1 MASLNTL
8 RTKFGIV
15 LSIIIA
21 GALLAFILSLKTE
34 MGFSGN
40 DPRVGVIDGEK
51 INYSEYYN
59 QYEQVKAQSG
69 AQESNE
75 QQSAMLANAAWQALI
90 GKYVLTPG
98 FDKMGLRVTEPER
111 MSMVSGQH
119 PSQAFYNAF
128 ADPRTGEYNVAAVH
142 QFLSEAEA
150 NAQAQQAWAQ
160 LNEQARMERE
170 VAKFLGL
177 IKGGVYVN
185 SLEVANGV
193 NSANNTYAGK
203 WAGKKYSAV
212 PDSLIQLKSSD
223 IKAYYNSHK
232 NMFKQTPS
240 RALSY
245 VVFEVSPTDDDM
257 LALEKS
263 VAEVG
268 AQFAATEELKSFVRA
283 NRNGKIADNYV
294 SAKQLSEEEAKALLD
309 GATYGP
315 VLKNNEWTMARALD
329 TKIVPDSMG
338 IRHIVLPYTQEALAD
353 SLLTVLKGGADFAQV
368 AAQYSVYDATAANGG
383 EVGVMPFSA
392 FSGEFAAA
400 LANAKT
406 GDIVKIASGD
416 AIQLMQVYR
425 ADKPSKHVQVAS
437 ITYPVEASA
446 ATRRDIHNQAGTFSV
461 NAKGSVEAFNDAASA
476 AAVTP
481 RIASLAQGE
490 RTIRGLEDSRD
501 VARWAYGAEV
511 GDVSEIFPVGKD
523 YVIAML
529 TEIDDNEFAPL
540 EKVSA
545 QIRAQVLRDKKY
557 DYIVKELSGSTL
569 DEQAKSL
576 GTEVADFDNV
586 TFGAFYVNGPGFEPR
601 LIGAIS
607 STTEKGVL
615 SAPVKGLS
623 GVYVF
628 EVDDIQTSDKQTA
641 EGEKVRAQ
649 AMAESMAQ
657 QFSVQAIQQ
666 MAKIQDLRGKYF

>member
-15 LSIIIA
+15 LSIVIA

-160 LNEQARMERE
+160 FNEQARMERE

>member
-15 LSIIIA
+15 LSIVIA

-576 GTEVADFDNV
+576 GTEGADFDNV

>member
-21 GALLAFILSLKTE
+21 LALLAFILSLKTE

-51 INYSEYYN
+51 INYSEYYD
-59 QYEQVKAQSG
+59 QYETIKSQNNMP
-69 AQESNE
+69 ESDE

-90 GKYVLTPG
+90 AKHVLTPG
-98 FDKMGLRVTEPER
+98 FDRMGLRVTEPER
-111 MSMVSGQH
+111 LAMVSGQH

>member
-15 LSIIIA
+15 LSIVIA

-75 QQSAMLANAAWQALI
+75 QQSAILANAAWQALI

>member
-15 LSIIIA
+15 LSIVIA

-383 EVGVMPFSA
+383 EVGVTPFSA

-446 ATRRDIHNQAGTFSV
+446 ATRRDIHNQAGTFYV

-501 VARWAYGAEV
+501 VARWSYSAEV

>member
-15 LSIIIA
+15 LSIVIA

-150 NAQAQQAWAQ
+150 NAQAQLAWAQ
-160 LNEQARMERE
+160 RNEQARMERE

-481 RIASLAQGE
+481 GIASLAQGE

>member
-15 LSIIIA
+15 LSIVIA

-160 LNEQARMERE
+160 LNEQVRMERE

>member
-15 LSIIIA
+15 LSIVIA

-160 LNEQARMERE
+160 LNEQARLERE
-170 VAKFLGL
+170 VQKYFGL

>member
-15 LSIIIA
+15 LSIVIA

-40 DPRVGVIDGEK
+40 DPRVGVINGKK

-59 QYEQVKAQSG
+59 QYEQIKAQSG
-69 AQESNE
+69 AQESDE

>member
-1 MASLNTL
+1 MLHSQ
-8 RTKFGIV
+8 RK
-15 LSIIIA
+15 LSCF
-21 GALLAFILSLKTE
+21 LL
-34 MGFSGN
+34 SG
-40 DPRVGVIDGEK
+40 D
-51 INYSEYYN
+51 N

>member
-1 MASLNTL
+1 
-8 RTKFGIV
+8 
-15 LSIIIA
+15 
-21 GALLAFILSLKTE
+21 

-150 NAQAQQAWAQ
+150 NAQAQQAWAQLNEQAQQAWAQ

>member
-15 LSIIIA
+15 LSIVIA

-40 DPRVGVIDGEK
+40 DPRVGGIDGEK

-461 NAKGSVEAFNDAASA
+461 NAKGSVEAFNEAASA

>member
-1 MASLNTL
+1 
-8 RTKFGIV
+8 
-15 LSIIIA
+15 
-21 GALLAFILSLKTE
+21 
-34 MGFSGN
+34 
-40 DPRVGVIDGEK
+40 
-51 INYSEYYN
+51 
-59 QYEQVKAQSG
+59 
-69 AQESNE
+69 
-75 QQSAMLANAAWQALI
+75 MLANAAWQALI

>member
-15 LSIIIA
+15 LSIVIA

-40 DPRVGVIDGEK
+40 APRVGVIDGEK

-150 NAQAQQAWAQ
+150 NAQAQLAWAQ

-353 SLLTVLKGGADFAQV
+353 SLLTVLKGGADFAQA

>member
-15 LSIIIA
+15 LSIVIA

-59 QYEQVKAQSG
+59 QYEQIKAQSG

-315 VLKNNEWTMARALD
+315 VLKNNECTMARALD

>member
-21 GALLAFILSLKTE
+21 LALLAFILSLKTE

-51 INYSEYYN
+51 INYSEYYD
-59 QYEQVKAQSG
+59 QYETIKSQNNM
-69 AQESNE
+69 QESDE

-90 GKYVLTPG
+90 AKHVLTPG
-98 FDKMGLRVTEPER
+98 FDRMGLRVTEPER
-111 MSMVSGQH
+111 LAMVSGQH

>member
-15 LSIIIA
+15 LSIVIA

-98 FDKMGLRVTEPER
+98 FDKMGLRITEPER

-150 NAQAQQAWAQ
+150 NAQAQLAWAQ

-212 PDSLIQLKSSD
+212 PESLIQLKSSD

>member
-15 LSIIIA
+15 LSIVIA

-160 LNEQARMERE
+160 FNEQARMERE

-461 NAKGSVEAFNDAASA
+461 NAKGSVEAFNEAASA

>member
-15 LSIIIA
+15 LSIVIA

-142 QFLSEAEA
+142 QFLSEAGA

>member
-15 LSIIIA
+15 LSIVIA

-545 QIRAQVLRDKKY
+545 QIRAHVLRDKKY